1 MNLGAMPD
9 PAMLELRVL
18 GAGEVWRGNQRLEVG
33 HRKTLA
39 LLAFLALEGQ
49 TARSTLTAL
58 FWSENTEEEARRNLR
73 RELHRLREAG
83 LRDYLQASNDHLG
96 LVNQS
101 ATDVQQ
107 FEALVAE
114 GRLEPALLLWRGE
127 LLAGLR
133 LENAP
138 EFESWLE
145 TRRESLAY
153 TLRKVRLEVAE
164 RFEVKGD
171 WHAALKLNQLVL
183 NADRLQERQHREV
196 MRLQYLLG
204 QREAALAQFED
215 CKFILLT
222 ELGLEPLP
230 ETLHLAQQIRAA
242 QSLTPTITVQLLATR
257 DLTVPLIGRESALA
271 ALSSS
276 QTTLTL
282 VLAEAGGGKTFL
294 LEKFAP
300 HSPRIRFK
308 AVSSQTPLYAI
319 AEAIREGLR
328 DLEAQEKFAAL
339 EPIWQLEAARLVPEL
354 STHQSNQ
361 AQERSLFLEG
371 LARVLECLTDD
382 RLIFEDLH
390 WADAASLELIAHLV
404 RRAARTSQQSQ
415 LIATAREEELNT
427 EAQQI
432 LQSLANDGLSTSI
445 TLTALSQIQV
455 SQLVSSLGG
464 SDNSDFPSKLFRVTA
479 GNPLFI
485 LETIRFLFERNELE
499 VRDGTWVYASHE
511 LPIPPSVLSAVL
523 SRIDRLGS
531 VAKRLLETA
540 ALTEDGFALEE
551 IQPATALSEWEGL
564 EGLEQAVNAQILKRL
579 EPRFGFTHDLVRQ
592 ALHASLSLERQR
604 LIHAKL
610 AASLEQA
617 QAAPA
622 RIASHFERAD
632 KALQAVPW
640 RIEVAEQ
647 ATRVYAHAQAL
658 EQYDQALENGAP
670 DDVAFKVLQSKLSIW
685 EMLGQTMPWQT
696 DLERLT
702 LLTAKMN
709 DSAATSQLHL
719 AEARFALQQRA
730 FAEAIRLATLVIEAR
745 VGDEISAE
753 AHALAGSAF
762 SQQSQLEIAED
773 HLAQALALLPA
784 THSLRGKVLNQ
795 LFQVALDAGNTEL
808 AEAHLSSALQLNQ
821 TTQNLLDELGNLSN
835 QGKIALGKGDS
846 DAAVSVFETALQKV
860 KPINNPTLERSI
872 TMGLATAYSR
882 LHRLDDALQLLKRAM
897 QLAEMTDSIS
907 AQGGIDHTI
916 GAVHRRLTEFGS
928 AARHYQAALEIADRL
943 AQHPSRIFRRLTLAD
958 LYLDLGSSQKALPIL
973 QETAAIIERTG
984 VRNEADWCQ
993 VLLGKQQRLAGQLN
1007 ASLVTLKM
1015 PEPNN
1020 PLDRVIWLT
1029 ELAQSRLASRDFT
1042 GVLQLLEGED
1052 APPNTLSQLLGMR
1065 LQALA
1070 ALKKPLSEEL
1080 SQMYTLES
1088 ELTPLFLLHHHVAL
1102 TRTHR
1107 LIQQPELA
1115 NHHQAAARAQV
1126 LAMAATLEDYPE
1138 LKNSFLELYTDLL

>member
-1 MNLGAMPD
+1 MNLGALPS
-9 PAMLELRVL
+9 PAKLELRVL
-18 GAGEVWRGNQRLEVG
+18 GTGEVWQGNQRLHVG

-49 TARSTLTAL
+49 TARSKLSAL
-58 FWSENTEEEARRNLR
+58 FWSDNTEEEARRNLR

-83 LRDYLQASNDHLG
+83 LRDYLEASNDHLSLVG
-96 LVNQS
+96 LS

-127 LLAGLR
+127 LLADLC

-138 EFESWLE
+138 EFDMWLE

-153 TLRKVRLEVAE
+153 TLRKVQLEQAERLET
-164 RFEVKGD
+164 KGD

-215 CKFILLT
+215 CKTILLE

-230 ETLHLAQQIRAA
+230 DTLHLAQQIRTA
-242 QSLTPTITVQLLATR
+242 QSLTPNIAVQLLAVQP
-257 DLTVPLIGRESALA
+257 LTVPLIGRADALA

-276 QTTLTL
+276 RTPLTL

-294 LEKFAP
+294 LEVLTP
-300 HSPRIRFK
+300 HSLRIRFR

-328 DLEAQEKFAAL
+328 NLEAREKLEAL

-354 STHQSNQ
+354 SNVQSSQ

-382 RLIFEDLH
+382 NLILEDLH
-390 WADAASLELIAHLV
+390 WADTASLELIAHLV
-404 RRAARTSQQSQ
+404 RRAARASQQPR
-415 LIATAREEELNT
+415 LIATARADELSA
-427 EAQQI
+427 EARQI
-432 LQSLANDGLSTSI
+432 LESLVTDGFSSSI
-445 TLTALSQIQV
+445 TLSALSEIQV
-455 SQLVSSLGG
+455 SELVRSLGG
-464 SDNSDFPSKLFRVTA
+464 QIDMAFSSQLFKVTA
-479 GNPLFI
+479 GNPFFI
-485 LETIRFLFERNELE
+485 LETIRYLFEQNELGMH
-499 VRDGTWVYASHE
+499 DATWINT

-523 SRIDRLGS
+523 NRVDRLGS

-564 EGLEQAVNAQILKRL
+564 EGLEQAVGAQILKRDETGL
-579 EPRFGFTHDLVRQ
+579 GFTHDLVRQ
-592 ALHASLSLERQR
+592 ALHNTLSTERQR

-610 AASLEQA
+610 AVSLEQA
-617 QAAPA
+617 GAAPA
-622 RIASHFERAD
+622 RVASHLEQAG
-632 KALQAVPW
+632 KAIAAVPW
-640 RIEVAEQ
+640 RIKAGEQ
-647 ATRVYAHAQAL
+647 ATQVYAHTQAL

-670 DDVAFKVLQSKLSIW
+670 ADVAFKVLQQKLSIW
-685 EMLGQTMPWQT
+685 EMLGQTMPWQA
-696 DLERLT
+696 DLERLA
-702 LLTAKMN
+702 LLTARIH
-709 DSAATSQLHL
+709 DPIAISQLHL
-719 AEARFALQQRA
+719 ARA
-730 FAEAIRLATLVIEAR
+730 RLALYQREFTEALHWASLAIAAD
-745 VGDEISAE
+745 VNDEIIAQ
-753 AHALAGSAF
+753 AHVLAGTAF
-762 SQQSQLEIAED
+762 SQQSQLETAER
-773 HLAQALALLPA
+773 HLSQALDLLPA
-784 THSLRGKVLNQ
+784 PHQLRGKVLNQ
-795 LFQVALDAGNTEL
+795 LFQVALDAGDTEL
-808 AEAHLSSALQLNQ
+808 AEDHLSSAVQLNQ
-821 TTQNLLDELGNLSN
+821 TTRNLLDELGNLSN
-835 QGKIALGKGDS
+835 QGKIALNKGDT
-846 DAAVSVFETALQKV
+846 DAAVRVFETALQKV

-882 LHRLDDALQLLKRAM
+882 LHRLGDALQLLQRAL
-897 QLAEMTDSIS
+897 QLAEMTDSVS
-907 AQGGIDHTI
+907 AQGGIYHTI
-916 GAVHRRLTEFGS
+916 GAVHRRSTEFGL
-928 AARHYQAALEIADRL
+928 AAQQYQAALEIADRL
-943 AQHPSRIFRRLTLAD
+943 AQQPSRIFRRLTLAD

-973 QETAAIIERTG
+973 QETAAIIEATG

-993 VLLGKQQRLAGQLN
+993 ILLAKQQRLAQQIN
-1007 ASLVTLKM
+1007 ASLVTLEI
-1015 PEPNN
+1015 PEPKN

-1029 ELAQSRLASRDFT
+1029 ELAQTRLAAQDFT

-1070 ALKKPLSEEL
+1070 ALEKPLTEEL
-1080 SQMYTLES
+1080 SEMNTLEP
-1088 ELTPLFLLHHHVAL
+1088 ELTPLFLLHYHVAL
-1102 TRTHR
+1102 TRTH
-1107 LIQQPELA
+1107 QFTHQTELV

-1126 LAMAATLEDYPE
+1126 LAMATSLEDYSE
-1138 LKNSFLELYTDLL
+1138 LKNSFLELHADLI